1 MWAIGQRAGKRHRA
15 PAALPPSE
23 SWLVEGLGGHLGVKP
38 RPLAPRP
45 ARPLRCST
53 FTPAAPP
60 VPGLSMRLPPL
71 EAQTK
76 VVDVQK
82 LMGKWYVVAVIPNFI
97 EKEGKVFNE
106 TEVYEWNEEKK
117 RISVTMEYSKGSF
130 EGPRTQLLQH
140 GWVYNHET
148 GSEWRVSPKIS
159 CCVLPVKLKYIIIDS
174 ADDYSHMT
182 VGYPDR
188 SLLWIM
194 TREPNPAESKMESMI
209 QACVAQGY
217 DSTAIKQVPQRWT
230 S

>member
-1 MWAIGQRAGKRHRA
+1 MG
-15 PAALPPSE
+15 
-23 SWLVEGLGGHLGVKP
+23 
-38 RPLAPRP
+38 
-45 ARPLRCST
+45 
-53 FTPAAPP
+53 
-60 VPGLSMRLPPL
+60 LPPL

-82 LMGKWYVVAVIPNFI
+82 LMGKWYVVQVIPNFI

-106 TEVYEWNEEKK
+106 TEVYEWNEKQK
-117 RISVTMEYSKGSF
+117 RIHVTMEYAKGSF
-130 EGPRTQLLQH
+130 DGPRTQLLQH
-140 GWVYNHET
+140 GWIHNHET
-148 GSEWRVSPKIS
+148 GSEWRVSPKVS
-159 CCVLPVKLKYIIIDS
+159 CCVLPVKLKYIIIDT

-188 SLLWIM
+188 SMLWIM

-217 DSTAIKQVPQRWT
+217 DRAAIKPVPQRWT